1 MEVDLTLHT
10 DGRGYW
16 STVKTEVKVT
26 RIVCLSYGSD
36 EDDDEL
42 FGELRVFFDTST
54 WDVDK
59 DGLIYTDELFLADL
73 NEYLATLGL
82 PEAHYS
88 EQGMQGDDFVSLDID
103 GEFITAWQLA
113 GHEVVVD

>member
-36 EDDDEL
+36 EE
-42 FGELRVFFDTST
+42 R
-54 WDVDK
+54 
-59 DGLIYTDELFLADL
+59 
-73 NEYLATLGL
+73 
-82 PEAHYS
+82 
-88 EQGMQGDDFVSLDID
+88 
-103 GEFITAWQLA
+103 
-113 GHEVVVD
+113 